1 MTTDVSRSPSGAPP
15 AKRGGLARI
24 GVGIFGAAAVALG
37 IFLLLNP
44 YDAAS
49 TLAWLVGAALL
60 VGGCVD
66 IAMGWGSDGRST
78 SALPGVL
85 LVIGGLV
92 ALFWPGATLWTLA
105 VLVGISLL
113 VHGVARLALAFAGRS
128 EIPGWGWLAL
138 AGAINI
144 VVGIMALAWPGATVA
159 VLSLILGCQI
169 LFFGLV
175 LLVAAFI
182 GSRSTGW
189 STAEAAPPTAE
200 AP

>member
-15 AKRGGLARI
+15 DKRSGLARV
-24 GVGIFGAAAVALG
+24 GVGVFGVAAILLG
-37 IFLLLNP
+37 GFLLFNP

-49 TLAWLVGAALL
+49 TLAWLVGLALL

-66 IAMGWGSDGRST
+66 IAQGWGSDGRST

-85 LVIGGLV
+85 LVIAGLV
-92 ALFWPGATLWTLA
+92 ALFWPDATLWTLA

-113 VHGVARLALAFAGRS
+113 LHGIVRLALAFAARK
-128 EIPGWGWLAL
+128 EVPHWGWLAL

-159 VLSLILGCQI
+159 VLSLILGFQI
-169 LFFGLV
+169 LFFGVV
-175 LLVAAFI
+175 LLIAAFT
-182 GSRSTGW
+182 GSRSTI
-189 STAEAAPPTAE
+189 
-200 AP
+200 